1 MSISSAKIPS
11 ESRPRMSRMVFHRKV
26 VPWLFILP
34 ILLVNLLVVIGPSLA
49 AVYYSMTDWKGLG
62 AAEFIGLE
70 NYIDLFQDPN
80 YGNAFLHNLMWLAFF
95 LTVPI
100 FLALMV
106 ASFLAPIRKGGM
118 LFRGGLFVAYII
130 PSVITANIWSNLM
143 HPVQGLGPQL
153 SKIGI
158 TGLDIA
164 WLGRTDTSLLSV
176 AFVDNWHWWGFL
188 MVLFLTA
195 MQSVPPELYD
205 AAKIDGANR
214 WTEFLYVTIPGIR
227 PTLIFMLLMTGIW
240 SFLAFDYVY
249 ILTQGG
255 PAGSSDLLSVIVYK
269 YAFTRFQAGYA
280 SAIGLT
286 MSLLSGVIIG
296 IFIFL
301 RKRGWDI

>member
-301 RKRGWDI
+301 RKRGGDI

>member
-1 MSISSAKIPS
+1 MSISTAKIPS
-11 ESRPRMSRMVFHRKV
+11 QSPSRNSRLRFQRKV
-26 VPWLFILP
+26 IPWLFILP
-34 ILLVNLLVVIGPSLA
+34 ILLVNLLVVIGPSIA

-62 AAEFIGLE
+62 AAEFVGLE
-70 NYIDLFQDPN
+70 NYIELFHDPN
-80 YGNAFLHNLMWLAFF
+80 YGNAFLHNLMWLGFF

-100 FLALMV
+100 LLALTV

-143 HPVQGLGPQL
+143 HPVQGVGAQL
-153 SKIGI
+153 AKAGI

-214 WTEFLYVTIPGIR
+214 WTEFRYVTVPGIR
-227 PTLIFMLLMTGIW
+227 PTLVFMLLMTGIW

-286 MSLLSGVIIG
+286 MSLLAGVIIG
-296 IFIFL
+296 IFILL
-301 RKRGWDI
+301 RKRGWEI

>member
-1 MSISSAKIPS
+1 MSEPSISAGSLPKPRL
-11 ESRPRMSRMVFHRKV
+11 SRLRFQRKV
-26 VPWLFILP
+26 VPWLFVLP
-34 ILLVNLLVVIGPSLA
+34 ILLINLLVVIGPSIA
-49 AVYYSMTDWKGLG
+49 AVYYSLTDWKGIGLG
-62 AAEFIGLE
+62 KFIGLANYAAIFQDE
-70 NYIDLFQDPN
+70 NYI
-80 YGNAFLHNLMWLAFF
+80 NAFTHNLVWLAFF

-100 FLALMV
+100 FLGLLV
-106 ASFLAPIRKGGM
+106 ASLLAPIRKGGL
-118 LFRGGLFVAYII
+118 LFRGLLFVPYIL
-130 PSVITANIWSNLM
+130 PSVITANIWSNLV
-143 HPVQGLGPQL
+143 HPVNGLGAQL
-153 SKIGI
+153 AKIGI
-158 TGLDIA
+158 SGLDKA
-164 WLGRTDTSLLSV
+164 WLGRTDSSLLTV

-214 WTEFLYVTIPGIR
+214 WMEFRHVTIPGIR

-286 MSLLSGVIIG
+286 MSAFAGVIIG
-296 IFIFL
+296 IFIIL
-301 RKRGWDI
+301 RKRGWEI